1 MTERVFLVTAG
12 KMTSFIIDENIIKF
26 SSHKATSLVD
36 FHEAWNKKITLA
48 KKHEVKLDSIRSIKK
63 EENDDDVTIK
73 YKNFAGINSAMVLSF
88 QEPSDCDLFFNYFE
102 KQHFFQR
109 TNETLS
115 PTKAIK
121 NYVIGLVVAI
131 GITIFSYFEAVKIGN
146 STADVEIHS
155 RKGRFYHNIIGMI
168 GENGVLLIGG
178 LISKFIIYTIWTR
191 YKNPPTQIVLTAPNI

>member
-1 MTERVFLVTAG
+1 MQFLYDDRESFLVTAG

-88 QEPSDCDLFFNYFE
+88 QEPSDCDLFLIILKNNIFFKEPMRPCLQLKLLKLCHRFSRCNRYNY
-102 KQHFFQR
+102 
-109 TNETLS
+109 
-115 PTKAIK
+115 I
-121 NYVIGLVVAI
+121 LV
-131 GITIFSYFEAVKIGN
+131 
-146 STADVEIHS
+146 
-155 RKGRFYHNIIGMI
+155 
-168 GENGVLLIGG
+168 L
-178 LISKFIIYTIWTR
+178 
-191 YKNPPTQIVLTAPNI
+191 